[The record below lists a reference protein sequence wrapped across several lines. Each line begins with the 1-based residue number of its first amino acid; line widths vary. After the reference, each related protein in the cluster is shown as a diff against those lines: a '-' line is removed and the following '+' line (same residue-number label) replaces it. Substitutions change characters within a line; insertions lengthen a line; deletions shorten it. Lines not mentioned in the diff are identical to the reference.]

1 MGTVFNVMVAGW
13 MGHRFGT
20 QFDLDKLERI
30 PIIFYIHSE
39 LLVTHGWM
47 MNLE

>member
-1 MGTVFNVMVAGW
+1 MDGSPFV
-13 MGHRFGT
+13 GT

-39 LLVTHGWM
+39 LLVMDG
-47 MNLE
+47 